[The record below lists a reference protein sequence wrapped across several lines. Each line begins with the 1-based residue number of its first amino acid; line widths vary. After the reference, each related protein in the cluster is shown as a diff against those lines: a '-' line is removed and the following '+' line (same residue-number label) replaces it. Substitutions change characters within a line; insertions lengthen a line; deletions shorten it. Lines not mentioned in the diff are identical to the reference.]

1 MWDCDVQADRW
12 VITVEREGQR
22 RQFVSFRNPFGQ
34 TRGERLGAKFALH
47 EPVKV
52 KKLHPLL
59 AGRHGKV
66 IGYGAKVDTYQV
78 AVGPRLAVSLIK
90 ESSDKADPSAQARIN
105 KGLTNAQAFQILGG
119 GVLRDPVGY
128 LISRNIL
135 KQCGIPLNQMQL
147 NAPTEAQK
155 ERAGLSR

>member
-1 MWDCDVQADRW
+1 MSGVYAPQRTTEDLWAVPCDGTLKDARDIRIAKGTIVWACEQHQDGW

-78 AVGPRLAVSLIK
+78 ELLGKSYIIAGEFLS
-90 ESSDKADPSAQARIN
+90 PSKVTR
-105 KGLTNAQAFQILGG
+105 
-119 GVLRDPVGY
+119 
-128 LISRNIL
+128 
-135 KQCGIPLNQMQL
+135 CG
-147 NAPTEAQK
+147 
-155 ERAGLSR
+155 